1 MRLRLRNK
9 TSKKRADRIKKK
21 QRVRKKIF
29 GTPERPR
36 LCVYKSL
43 KYITAQIVDDT
54 QGKTLI
60 SLSTRDLKSTNNL
73 ASAQALG
80 KEFAKKAMDTKVK
93 AVVFDRNGFLYHGR
107 IKAFADAAR
116 EAGLQF

>member
-9 TSKKRADRIKKK
+9 TAKKRADRIKKK

-29 GTPERPR
+29 GTAERPR

-43 KYITAQIVDDT
+43 RYITAQIVNDDMS
-54 QGKTLI
+54 KTL
-60 SLSTRDLKSTNNL
+60 LSMSTKDLKSTNNL
-73 ASAQALG
+73 ESAKALG
-80 KEFAKKAMDTKVK
+80 KEFGKKALDSKVK
-93 AVVFDRNGFLYHGR
+93 LVVFDRNGFLYHGR

-116 EAGLQF
+116 EAGLEF

>member
-1 MRLRLRNK
+1 MRLRLKNK
-9 TSKKRADRIKKK
+9 TAKKRADRIKKK

-29 GTPERPR
+29 GTAERPR

-43 KYITAQIVDDT
+43 RYITAQIVDDDT
-54 QGKTLI
+54 SKTLI
-60 SLSTRDLKSTNNL
+60 SMSTKDLKSTNNL
-73 ASAQALG
+73 ESAKALG
-80 KEFAKKAMDTKVK
+80 KEFGKKVLDTKVK

>member
-1 MRLRLRNK
+1 MRLKLRNK
-9 TSKKRADRIKKK
+9 TAKKRADRIKKK

-29 GTPERPR
+29 GTAERPR

-43 KYITAQIVDDT
+43 RYITAQIVDDSES
-54 QGKTLI
+54 KTLI
-60 SLSTRDLKSTNNL
+60 SMSTKDLKSSNNL
-73 ASAQALG
+73 ESAKSLG
-80 KEFAKKAMDTKVK
+80 REFGKKALDSKVSS
-93 AVVFDRNGFLYHGR
+93 VVFDRNGFLYHGR

>member
-9 TSKKRADRIKKK
+9 TAKKRADRIKKK

-29 GTPERPR
+29 GTAERPR

-43 KYITAQIVDDT
+43 KYITAQIVDDN
-54 QGKTLI
+54 QSKTLI
-60 SLSTRDLKSTNNL
+60 SMSTKDLKSSNNL
-73 ASAQALG
+73 ESAKALG
-80 KEFAKKAMDTKVK
+80 KEFGKKALDSKVK
-93 AVVFDRNGFLYHGR
+93 NVVFDRNGFLYHGR

-116 EAGLQF
+116 EAGLEF

>member
-1 MRLRLRNK
+1 MRLKLRNK
-9 TSKKRADRIKKK
+9 TAKKRADRIKKK

-29 GTPERPR
+29 GTSERPR

-43 KYITAQIVDDT
+43 RYISAQIVDDS
-54 QGKTLI
+54 GARTLI
-60 SLSTRDLKSTNNL
+60 SMSTKDIKSSNNVE
-73 ASAQALG
+73 SAKALG
-80 KEFAKKAMDTKVK
+80 KEFGKKALENKVSS
-93 AVVFDRNGFLYHGR
+93 VVFDRNGFLYHGR